1 MAEILQLKTRAERCR
16 RAGYSVPVVANA
28 DEALEL
34 ARRVADELATASDR
48 EALLSLAVLQDV
60 ESVLVE
66 RLDRLASDMH
76 ATRAE
81 LEKIRGGIRASNRY
95 GAAAALAVH
104 RPRDGGA

>member
-1 MAEILQLKTRAERCR
+1 MAEIFHLKARAEKCR
-16 RAGYSVPVVANA
+16 RAGYAIPVVANA

-34 ARRVADELATASDR
+34 ARRVAGELATASDR

-66 RLDRLASDMH
+66 RLGRLASDMH

-81 LEKIRGGIRASNRY
+81 LEKIRGGIRASHQY
-95 GAAAALAVH
+95 GAAASLTVR